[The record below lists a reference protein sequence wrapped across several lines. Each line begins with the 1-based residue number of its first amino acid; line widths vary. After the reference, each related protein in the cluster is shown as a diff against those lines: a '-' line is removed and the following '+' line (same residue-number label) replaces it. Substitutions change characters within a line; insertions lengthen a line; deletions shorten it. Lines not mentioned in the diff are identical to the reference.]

1 MADSKISNLDS
12 ITSLT
17 DDDLLVVVN
26 DPAGTPTTNKI
37 TVADALGGKADLSGA
52 TFTDDV
58 SLDTRLLL
66 ADGTAASPAIG
77 FTGDLDSGLYYSGG
91 AVRVA
96 FNGAQTFAFGGGIA
110 YSEDLLPSATET
122 SALGGTLNR
131 WNTFYTK
138 DGNFSGNVTLA
149 SVDINGGNIDGTAIG
164 ATTTSSGAFTTLSAT
179 GNVTLGDAVGDTIT
193 VNGTISANSQSIT
206 PTELGYIANVT
217 SDVQAQLDSAATTG
231 KAIAMAIVFG

>member
-1 MADSKISNLDS
+1 MADSKISDLDS

-17 DDDLLVVVN
+17 DDDLLVVIN

-37 TVADALGGKADLSGA
+37 TVANALGGKADLTGA
-52 TFTDDV
+52 TFTGNV
-58 SLDTRLLL
+58 SLSNSRLLI

-77 FTGDLDSGLYYSGG
+77 FTNDSDSGLYYSGG

-96 FNGAQTFAFGGGIA
+96 FNGEQTFAFGGGIA

-138 DGNFSGNVTLA
+138 DGNFSGDV
-149 SVDINGGNIDGTAIG
+149 
-164 ATTTSSGAFTTLSAT
+164 
-179 GNVTLGDAVGDTIT
+179 TIT
-193 VNGTISANSQSIT
+193 GSLSVGGQS
-206 PTELGYIANVT
+206 L
-217 SDVQAQLDSAATTG
+217 LTTG
-231 KAIAMAIVFG
+231 KAIAMAMIFG